1 MSLALT
7 ILLTVL
13 VSAAVW
19 FPILLA
25 FQHPELVTGWYR
37 RHRNRYAPEGVL
49 RSRSLQPSEPNEQ
62 T

>member
-25 FQHPELVTGWYR
+25 LQHPELVTGWYR
-37 RHRNRYAPEGVL
+37 RRRNRFAPEGVL
-49 RSRSLQPSEPNEQ
+49 RSRSLQSSEPNEQ